1 MTVTSPTV
9 PQSAFRM
16 PLRVLSDAPDR
27 GGPPTLI
34 PNAGVP
40 SKEFPAAPEGCDEGC
55 HFCEGPETD

>member
-1 MTVTSPTV
+1 
-9 PQSAFRM
+9 M